1 MANYGIY
8 CPGLPMSIGAER
20 LIEVA
25 GVILEEN
32 KNNHSKWHN
41 VPNVPS
47 NIRPEDMLCFVN
59 EFLCMVYRYGSI
71 FINGKLVFRNYK
83 TFLAMQPI
91 KFRRNN
97 GVMQVYLGFNKMS
110 GDLNLLANGV
120 DKLRIKVLCA
130 YRLQKVDNPPKY
142 GIAVYSNNGVCI
154 YTNNSKIINN
164 IKFISA
170 KDTNLFKYQ
179 VNVTN
184 SDYPPE
190 LFDVK
195 LGANDYVLWGSI
207 GVQHIKL
214 ANSMWDISKYFIQP
228 WEGRIFISNSH
239 LASGVGRKPSDNYTV
254 TWSKSAK
261 LYSHIMVIQYP

>member
-8 CPGLPMSIGAER
+8 CPGLPMSIGEER

-59 EFLCMVYRYGSI
+59 EFLCMTYVYGSRV
-71 FINGKLVFRNYK
+71 INGKWVSGNYK
-83 TFLAMQPI
+83 KFLAMQPI

-97 GVMQVYLGFNKMS
+97 GVMQVYLGFVTMS
-110 GDLNLLANGV
+110 GVLNLLANGV
-120 DKLRIKVLCA
+120 NKLRIKVLCA
-130 YRLQKVDNPPKY
+130 YRLQKVDNLPKY
-142 GIAVYSNNGVCI
+142 GIAVYSNNEVCI

-179 VNVTN
+179 VDSRN
-184 SDYPPE
+184 SNAPPE

-195 LGANDYVLWGSI
+195 LGANDYVLWGNI
-207 GVQHIKL
+207 GVQHGKL

-228 WEGRIFISNSH
+228 REGKVFISYAY
-239 LASGVGRKPSDNYTV
+239 LASGVGRKPSANYTV
-254 TWSKSAK
+254 VWSKSAK